1 MPSGHGSCG
10 GVDFHYIYSMIYRLS
25 KIAADALRLGLFC
38 GGLVVALSAAS
49 PVKSGEAAK
58 EKPAAPAAL
67 GANAVVLAPGAAPS
81 QSGVV
86 GVDVLGQTQVRY
98 DNGTTSTSRRDVL
111 GNLTTRF
118 SNGLTSTS
126 RTDVIGT
133 THTAYSNGVTATSR
147 TDVLGQKITQFSDGT
162 SATTRLDVLGRQVT
176 TFADGRTEIIRPDPL
191 ATSAPQSQEAAATKG
206 KGAKKK

>member
-1 MPSGHGSCG
+1 
-10 GVDFHYIYSMIYRLS
+10 MIYRLG
-25 KIAADALRLGLFC
+25 KIAANVVRLGLC
-38 GGLVVALSAAS
+38 GACFTAALSGA
-49 PVKSGEAAK
+49 PVDKSGEVTK
-58 EKPAAPAAL
+58 EKSAAPAVL
-67 GANAVVLAPGAAPS
+67 VTHAVVLAPGAAPS

-118 SNGLTSTS
+118 SNGLTATS
-126 RTDVIGT
+126 RTDDIGAT
-133 THTAYSNGVTATSR
+133 TTTYSNGVTATSR
-147 TDVLGQKITQFSDGT
+147 TDVLGQKITRFSDGT

-176 TFADGRTEIIRPDPL
+176 TFADGRTETIRPDPL
-191 ATSAPQSQEAAATKG
+191 SVPIPQPQEAAAGKS